1 MFAPGAQQLASEFNV
16 TNATIKTFT
25 VNIYLL
31 AFVVGPLFLA
41 PLSEIYGR
49 LIIYHIYNTFYIAF
63 TIGCAF
69 STNVSMFLAFRVL
82 CGLFA
87 SGPLSIGG
95 GTIAD
100 ITSQEERGKAIALWG
115 IGPLLGPVCIVRSG
129 RSTRN

>member
-1 MFAPGAQQLASEFNV
+1 MFAPGAAQLARDFHITDTV
-16 TNATIKTFT
+16 IQTFT

-31 AFVVGPLFLA
+31 AFAVGPVFLA

-49 LIIYHIYNTFYIAF
+49 LIIYQSCNLLFIAF

-69 STNVSMFLAFRVL
+69 STNVSMFLVFRVL
-82 CGLFA
+82 AGLFA

-100 ITSQEERGKAIALWG
+100 VTTQGERGKAIALWG
-115 IGPLLGPVCIVRSG
+115 LGPLLGPVCIFSM
-129 RSTRN
+129 